1 MIKVNEKVKQET
13 CGCGCGCGRKK
24 KVAVLAGAFVAAV
37 LVSVCLCRMACC
49 GTKTMVIDF
58 NRVRQEAVAYKSIF
72 DAQNGYLE
80 KLEAQLGLEK
90 GNLQKEDK
98 ELAEKK
104 GKLSE
109 TEFKKKALA
118 LQKKVIEFEQ
128 KRVARQ
134 QQIAAASQIVAEQL
148 QSDVESALNAV
159 AKKAG
164 AGVVLNKEMT
174 VYSGDK
180 ADLTDAFIKALNDK
194 VQPVA
199 YPDPATIQLTAG
211 GQ

>member
-1 MIKVNEKVKQET
+1 M
-13 CGCGCGCGRKK
+13 
-24 KVAVLAGAFVAAV
+24 
-37 LVSVCLCRMACC
+37 
-49 GTKTMVIDF
+49 
-58 NRVRQEAVAYKSIF
+58 
-72 DAQNGYLE
+72 
-80 KLEAQLGLEK
+80 
-90 GNLQKEDK
+90 
-98 ELAEKK
+98 
-104 GKLSE
+104 SE

-148 QSDVESALNAV
+148 QSDVEAALNAV